1 MSMDPIYLLVHS
13 NDLLNI
19 IKFLWLPLTVMFQVS
34 PVGPGIKIKV
44 VGKKIKHE
52 RNSVHSFTI
61 RAQVICQQFSYMGN
75 LKTKPNNH
83 HHLLHLDRNVQIYKL
98 SV

>member
-44 VGKKIKHE
+44 VGEK
-52 RNSVHSFTI
+52 S
-61 RAQVICQQFSYMGN
+61 
-75 LKTKPNNH
+75 
-83 HHLLHLDRNVQIYKL
+83 
-98 SV
+98 